1 MSQDGTAPDKDHAL
15 RALQMALLGVIGQ
28 VGCLTLVIILVAL
41 VAGLWLDNQF
51 QTRPLFTLILVITS
65 IPVTLYLMVRVVLS
79 FAPRI
84 QKLSKKAAG
93 ADLQEELKGGEHR
106 PEEVKEN

>member
-1 MSQDGTAPDKDHAL
+1 
-15 RALQMALLGVIGQ
+15 MALLGVIGQ

-51 QTRPLFTLILVITS
+51 QTRPLFAIVLILASV
-65 IPVTLYLMVRVVLS
+65 PVTIFLMFRVVLS

-84 QKLSKKAAG
+84 QEFSGKALKS
-93 ADLQEELKGGEHR
+93 DVEEDAEGGEHR
-106 PEEVKEN
+106 EQPS

>member
-1 MSQDGTAPDKDHAL
+1 MSQESQTTDQGGAQ
-15 RALQMALLGVIGQ
+15 RGLQMALLGVIGQ

-51 QTRPLFTLILVITS
+51 QTRPLFALVLVLAS
-65 IPVTLYLMVRVVLS
+65 VPVTIFLMLRVVLS

-84 QKLSKKAAG
+84 QELSGKA
-93 ADLQEELKGGEHR
+93 LKSNEEEDAEGGEHR
-106 PEEVKEN
+106 EEQP